1 MSIIL
6 RNVEKELGDPPL
18 RILKNISLEISDSD
32 YIALTGRSGSGK
44 STLLYILS
52 SLDFPTRGTIEIDG
66 KNINQLSTQEI
77 HLFRNKNMGFI
88 FQFHY
93 LLPELSSL
101 ENILMP
107 AAKLHQVNA
116 YRKRALEL
124 LDLVGLSDKGNRLP
138 RQLSGGEQQR
148 VAIARALIMRPR
160 FLFADEPTGSLD
172 TANGEMVMN
181 LIAKANEQDRTT
193 IVLVT
198 HEPSYANR
206 AHRKVQLKDGEIV
219 STE

>member
-6 RNVEKELGDPPL
+6 RNIEKELGDPPL
-18 RILKNISLEISDSD
+18 RILKNISLEISDGD

-66 KNINQLSTQEI
+66 KNINQLSTKEI

-116 YRKRALEL
+116 YRERAQEL

-181 LIAKANEQDRTT
+181 LIAKANDQDKTT

-206 AHRKVQLKDGEIV
+206 AHRKVQLQDGEIV